1 MEEDKRVDEIRYN
14 FYYKLGV
21 KWTKQQEEYFE
32 RYLISMLPSIYGDK
46 WEANKQRVLGDKD

>member
-32 RYLISMLPSIYGDK
+32 LYLISMLPTIYGDK
-46 WEANKQRVLGDKD
+46 WEENKQRVLGDRD